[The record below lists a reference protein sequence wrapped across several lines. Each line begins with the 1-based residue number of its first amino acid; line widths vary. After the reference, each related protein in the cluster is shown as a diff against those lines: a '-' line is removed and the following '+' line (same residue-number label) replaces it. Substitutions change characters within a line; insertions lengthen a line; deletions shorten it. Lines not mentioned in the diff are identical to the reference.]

1 MTTDFT
7 GVVIYTTRYCPFCL
21 RAKSLLENKRMH
33 YQEISIDRDRV
44 KRQEMIQKSM
54 RLTAPQIWIG
64 NKHVGGWGELFALDC
79 AGKLDPL
86 LAASSRVSE
95 TQ

>member
-1 MTTDFT
+1 MLKK
-7 GVVIYTTRYCPFCL
+7 R
-21 RAKSLLENKRMH
+21 RMH
-33 YQEISIDRDRV
+33 YQEMPIDGDQV
-44 KRQEMIQKSM
+44 KRQEMIQKSK
-54 RLTAPQIWIG
+54 RLTVPQIWIG
-64 NKHVGGWGELFALDC
+64 NKHVGGWNELFALDC

>member
-1 MTTDFT
+1 MLKK
-7 GVVIYTTRYCPFCL
+7 R
-21 RAKSLLENKRMH
+21 RMH
-33 YQEISIDRDRV
+33 YQEIPIDRDQV
-44 KRQEMIQKSM
+44 KRQEMIQKSK
-54 RLTAPQIWIG
+54 RLTVPQIWIG
-64 NKHVGGWGELFALDC
+64 NKHVGGWDELFALDC